1 MPLYKGK
8 KPCVLNTIHTYNL
21 RNVLLTLMVFCW
33 HLQLLGQTQRV
44 QNQPY
49 ADQKLYHIGFSVGL
63 CSEDLILTHTG
74 AVASNGEA
82 WFAEIPSY
90 SMGFTV
96 GFIADRY
103 LSQYL
108 NLRVLPTLYFGEKNY
123 VFKEQTS
130 MKEYSTTIRN
140 NYLSLP
146 VMLKFSAQRVN
157 NYRPFVTGGAYVS
170 SELGGVKNQAVR
182 LKNFDYGLQLGVG
195 CNFYLPLFKFCP
207 ELRFSFGLRDLIDKE
222 RKDLTDNDLRKY
234 TNALASGKS
243 RMISLVLNFE

>member
-1 MPLYKGK
+1 MLKYSFNHIIIIFSFFGMLYLPLS
-8 KPCVLNTIHTYNL
+8 V
-21 RNVLLTLMVFCW
+21 M
-33 HLQLLGQTQRV
+33 GQTQTV

-49 ADQKLYHIGFSVGL
+49 ADQKMYHIGFSVGL
-63 CSEDLILTHTG
+63 CTEDLIMKNSG
-74 AVASNGEA
+74 AVTSSGES

-90 SMGFTV
+90 SPGFTV

-103 LSQYL
+103 MNQYL

-123 VFKEQTS
+123 VFKDQSSSE
-130 MKEYSTTIRN
+130 EYSTAIRN

-146 VMLKFSAQRVN
+146 ILMKVSAQRVN
-157 NYRPFVTGGAYVS
+157 NYRPYVLGGMYAS
-170 SELGGVKNQAVR
+170 AELGGIKNQAVR
-182 LKNFDYGLQLGVG
+182 LKNFDYGVEMGIG

-222 RKDLTDNDLRKY
+222 RKDLTDEDLMKY
-234 TNALASGKS
+234 TDAISSGKS